1 MPNFEP
7 DCLMPIAKSLPTPL
21 LGRNDP
27 FVGSMWVIFSMATLT
42 GLTACAKALS
52 MAGVHPFQVVFFR
65 NLFAAIVFSPLLYY
79 RGAALFE
86 TSQLPTYGF
95 RCAVALFSMLFWF
108 YALSKI
114 PIGEVTAITFLTP
127 LFGTL
132 GAIFFLREKVRAR
145 RWTALGVGFLG
156 ALIILRPGLS
166 PLSAGHLAALM
177 STISGGMSAIL
188 VKQLTQRDDPNK
200 IVFLTHL
207 FLAPMSLIP
216 ALFVWGW
223 PPLSLMPLLLG
234 MGMFATL
241 GHASLVRGY
250 AMMDASLA
258 LTFEFAK
265 LPFTAVVAYI
275 FFAETIDRWTW
286 LGAFVIIGS
295 ATYIARREAQVRAEA
310 HAKASEVGT
319 TEPNVAQPIAKLN
332 LVKVDQPAR
341 LGKASSRQRDHGRP
355 LATSVGEQTHSRKK
369 RKHRRRR

>member
-1 MPNFEP
+1 
-7 DCLMPIAKSLPTPL
+7 MPIAKSLPSPFI
-21 LGRNDP
+21 GRNDP
-27 FVGSMWVIFSMATLT
+27 VAGSLWVIFSMATLT

-79 RGAALFE
+79 RGAQLFE
-86 TSQLPTYGF
+86 TSQLPIYGF

-108 YALSKI
+108 YALSQI

-166 PLSAGHLAALM
+166 PLNSGHLAALM
-177 STISGGMSAIL
+177 STVSGGMSAIL

-207 FLAPMSLIP
+207 FLAPMSLVP
-216 ALFVWGW
+216 AVFVWGW
-223 PPLSLMPLLLG
+223 PPLSLVPLLLG
-234 MGMFATL
+234 MGIFATL

-250 AMMDASLA
+250 SMMDASLA

-265 LPFTAVVAYI
+265 LPFTALVAYI

-310 HAKASEVGT
+310 RASA
-319 TEPNVAQPIAKLN
+319 AQDAHVVPLPQATSN
-332 LVKVDQPAR
+332 LVTTHGDTSSTKFVPQPKAASA
-341 LGKASSRQRDHGRP
+341 GKAHAQMSTKR
-355 LATSVGEQTHSRKK
+355 RK
-369 RKHRRRR
+369 RRRR

>member
-1 MPNFEP
+1 
-7 DCLMPIAKSLPTPL
+7 MPIAKTHPSPFQGRSDPVTGSL
-21 LGRNDP
+21 
-27 FVGSMWVIFSMATLT
+27 WIIFSMATLC

-65 NLFAAIVFSPLLYY
+65 NLFAAIVFAPLLFY
-79 RGAALFE
+79 RGTSLFD

-108 YALSKI
+108 YSLSKI
-114 PIGEVTAITFLTP
+114 PIGEVTAISFLTP

-132 GAIFFLREKVRAR
+132 GAIFFLGEKVRAR
-145 RWTALGVGFLG
+145 RWTALAVGFMG
-156 ALIILRPGLS
+156 ALIILRPGVS
-166 PLSAGHLAALM
+166 PLSEGHFAALM

-188 VKQLTQRDDPNK
+188 VKQLTARDDPNK

-223 PPLSLMPLLLG
+223 PPLSTVPLLLG
-234 MGMFATL
+234 MGVFATL

-258 LTFEFAK
+258 LTFEFSK

-275 FFAETIDRWTW
+275 FFNETIDRWTW
-286 LGAFVIIGS
+286 LGACIIIGS
-295 ATYIARREAQVRAEA
+295 ATYIAQREAKVRAEA
-310 HAKASEVGT
+310 RAKATAEAAAESA
-319 TEPNVAQPIAKLN
+319 PRRKLA
-332 LVKVDQPAR
+332 LV
-341 LGKASSRQRDHGRP
+341 ASSDDVP
-355 LATSVGEQTHSRKK
+355 ATAKAESAATAPPRKISNPQTLQ
-369 RKHRRRR
+369 KHAQRRRNRKRRR